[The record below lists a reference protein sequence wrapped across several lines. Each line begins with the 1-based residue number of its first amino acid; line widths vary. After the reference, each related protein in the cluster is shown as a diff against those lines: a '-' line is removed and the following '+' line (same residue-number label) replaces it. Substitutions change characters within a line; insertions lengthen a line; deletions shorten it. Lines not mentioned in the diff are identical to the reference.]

1 MIPKKL
7 KVPEINLADY
17 TYDLPD
23 EKIAKYP
30 LTKRDSSKLLFT
42 EVSNSQISHRLF
54 ADLPDLLP
62 ENSCL
67 IFNDSKVILSRIEMK
82 KQTGG
87 RAEVLLLNPL
97 GNLDPQIAMT
107 QKNNSKWEAI
117 IGGKKIKQGDIL
129 SNKINNIELNI
140 EFLQKEGNE
149 AQVNLSWN
157 DDNLT
162 LAQILEKVGEIP
174 LPPYLNREAEPNDKQ
189 NYQTVYAENDG
200 SVAAPTAGLH
210 FTKKIIGEIKSKN
223 VDTINLTLHVG
234 AGTFLPISSEKI
246 DEHKM
251 HAEQVFV
258 PKNIIENILTQIK
271 SGKRIIAVGTTSVRT
286 LESIAIFGENLLLDR
301 KSDFLVNQW
310 DSYQNPD
317 INIIDSFEK
326 VLEYLDK
333 NNLDELSGQTK
344 LLILPGYKFR
354 LVSGIVTNFHQP
366 SSTLLLLVGAFLGR
380 DLWKKS
386 YEKALSNNYRF
397 LSYGDSSLLLK

>member
-1 MIPKKL
+1 
-7 KVPEINLADY
+7 
-17 TYDLPD
+17 
-23 EKIAKYP
+23 
-30 LTKRDSSKLLFT
+30 
-42 EVSNSQISHRLF
+42 
-54 ADLPDLLP
+54 
-62 ENSCL
+62 
-67 IFNDSKVILSRIEMK
+67 
-82 KQTGG
+82 
-87 RAEVLLLNPL
+87 
-97 GNLDPQIAMT
+97 
-107 QKNNSKWEAI
+107 
-117 IGGKKIKQGDIL
+117 
-129 SNKINNIELNI
+129 
-140 EFLQKEGNE
+140 
-149 AQVNLSWN
+149 
-157 DDNLT
+157 
-162 LAQILEKVGEIP
+162 
-174 LPPYLNREAEPNDKQ
+174 
-189 NYQTVYAENDG
+189 
-200 SVAAPTAGLH
+200 
-210 FTKKIIGEIKSKN
+210 
-223 VDTINLTLHVG
+223 LHVG